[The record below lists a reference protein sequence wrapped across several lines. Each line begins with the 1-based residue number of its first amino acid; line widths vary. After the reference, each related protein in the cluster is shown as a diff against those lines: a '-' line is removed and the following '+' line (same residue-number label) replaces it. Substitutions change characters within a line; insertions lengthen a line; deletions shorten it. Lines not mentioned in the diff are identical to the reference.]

1 MKRKRSRRTHGG
13 QPTKHRRRRGEPQH
27 WPGTVG
33 QFLKW
38 WAQQDLNL
46 RPSDYESPALTTEL
60 WAQVT
65 VSKVLAPDR
74 SVKPPAVGFSPGF
87 PPHEKRARLTRHQ
100 QHITFDKLARRFA
113 CERHSVRVSTP
124 GKGIRNKEFLP
135 KGLPEAHLSFPRTRL
150 APVCQRASSI
160 NDRRR

>member
-74 SVKPPAVGFSPGF
+74 SVKPPAVGFSPGY
-87 PPHEKRARLTRHQ
+87 PPHENGRAQHQ
-100 QHITFDKLARRFA
+100 FGRTA
-113 CERHSVRVSTP
+113 HSPDPRDVS
-124 GKGIRNKEFLP
+124 
-135 KGLPEAHLSFPRTRL
+135 H
-150 APVCQRASSI
+150 V
-160 NDRRR
+160 